1 MKRYGGKHS
10 IKNCANMLQSSLK
23 RKSMRIL
30 VALIS
35 SSIVVPAVFCA
46 QLASGLNI
54 PNRPGFWYKK
64 STTVEWLSR
73 PDLSLILGPSLWEA
87 NKKLYCIE
95 SSVLYN
101 ATGIWRAEASEDYRI
116 AAKLIQDNKSND
128 DRVVQASIAFAMH
141 NHFDINQARWKE
153 VVENGFEDIDTQII
167 ADTANRLW
175 QEARKQTPI
184 RAELKKEYTIGQR
197 AGRFTIRVFNPDGE
211 VLSGIPVKIRYDED
225 LINLESKNV
234 GQKNYVG
241 EVEIRSTKEGVSI
254 PWEAKKTSNVNISIL
269 VQGPEPERLY
279 SDTGQDNIRSDEP
292 AWYGQDFRMIV
303 DTSFQPTL
311 TSKIDHH
318 ELQIGERVDSAVTS
332 GVATNDAWIKGA
344 HIDAQGY
351 YFVGSANSVLHMEPR
366 KENESATEYLERLR
380 SLSNLRQVAAA
391 KATFSNSGETV
402 VASAKRAAGN
412 ISLPDLD
419 KAEPYTVT
427 KDEVGLFGTWVWIIA
442 DTGQSIPG
450 NAKLTKDVVYAF
462 GSPETTVVHKALV
475 SSDFAPQQQT
485 VGLGKEIVNEITVK
499 GLPEEYGSFTG
510 NEKYGFSADKKAH
523 IRVWWAGAGTENPT
537 KTDNNQYMP
546 GAAGEPT
553 VQEPKEDKHHRM
565 IADWEV
571 PAVNGIYRIGDG
583 AITLRDIAGSDKSV
597 PGSRKLVDNVH
608 ILAKKNSDSGWY
620 VFVYDFPGSSR
631 AIAYKSAY
639 DNSWSRTYVESNPVN
654 RTVSVTTQV
663 SDNKVYVGKKFHD
676 NANITGD
683 VPKGSYVI
691 FSAYSYKTD
700 KNPAAKKLEFSNK
713 QSVSASVN
721 AVKTV
726 ANETTTSNEEVMPPM
741 RVDIMNVQNDV
752 NKKSSITVQSP
763 DITCNHE
770 GNVYWKA
777 EVFNAQGKPLA
788 THVLG
793 VEGETVQVIH
803 KPVDSKPDSKHE
815 DPKPEK
821 TKPEVKPESKPEVKP
836 ESKPEVKPDS
846 KHEDPKHEKTK
857 PESKHEDPKPDS
869 KHEDPKHEGKPD
881 SKHEDPKHEK
891 TKPEVK
897 PKHEEKPESKHEDPK
912 PGKKPK
918 HEDPK
923 HEKTKPESK
932 HEDPKPD
939 SKHEDPKH
947 EGKPD
952 SKHEDPKHE
961 KSKPDVKPESKP
973 EVKPDSKHEDPKH
986 EKTKPESK
994 HENPKHEK
1002 TKPEVKPK
1010 HEDPKPKEKPGVKH
1024 EDPKH
1029 EVKPDFK
1036 HEDPKHEKTKPEVK
1050 SKHEEKPESK
1060 HEDPKPGKKP
1070 KHEDPKHEKT
1080 KPESKHEDPKH
1091 EKTKPEVKPK
1101 HEEKPESKHEDPKP
1115 DKKPKHEDP
1124 KPESKHEDPKHE
1136 KTKPGVKHEDPKPDK
1151 KPKREDPKHKG
1162 TKPEVKHGETHSD
1175 KKPKHKEKPRVN
1187 SDVKSEEKP
1196 VESATDSKG
1205 GESKSNPKP
1214 AHTSDKGKISHS
1226 NSNKQFDS
1234 ENDSYDIETSDNN
1247 DSVYVVNNQTC
1258 DFGNTDNSECT
1269 VEDILNSENAAT
1281 SDSSHGEQLQG
1292 SHEKN
1297 NANADFTTVD
1307 TIDTEI
1313 DKNAN
1318 DSNNSKRDDKTINSD
1333 NRNNVHSVSGGN
1345 NSNSGNSSAQTS
1357 LTPTSLATTGAP
1369 AMVVMALAFITL
1381 TFASGLSLGRF
1392 VTIIPRHKNRS
1403 SRARHGDVLPMRRR
1417 FV

>member
-846 KHEDPKHEKTK
+846 KHEDSKHEKTK
-857 PESKHEDPKPDS
+857 PESKHED
-869 KHEDPKHEGKPD
+869 
-881 SKHEDPKHEK
+881 
-891 TKPEVK
+891 
-897 PKHEEKPESKHEDPK
+897 
-912 PGKKPK
+912 
-918 HEDPK
+918 
-923 HEKTKPESK
+923 
-932 HEDPKPD
+932 
-939 SKHEDPKH
+939 
-947 EGKPD
+947 
-952 SKHEDPKHE
+952 
-961 KSKPDVKPESKP
+961 
-973 EVKPDSKHEDPKH
+973 
-986 EKTKPESK
+986 
-994 HENPKHEK
+994 PKHEK

-1029 EVKPDFK
+1029 EGKPD
-1036 HEDPKHEKTKPEVK
+1036 
-1050 SKHEEKPESK
+1050 
-1060 HEDPKPGKKP
+1060 
-1070 KHEDPKHEKT
+1070 
-1080 KPESKHEDPKH
+1080 SKHEDPKH

-1101 HEEKPESKHEDPKP
+1101 PEEKPESKHEDPKP
-1115 DKKPKHEDP
+1115 
-1124 KPESKHEDPKHE
+1124 ESKHEESKHE
-1136 KTKPGVKHEDPKPDK
+1136 KTKPGVKHEDPKPEK

-1381 TFASGLSLGRF
+1381 AFASGLSLGRF

>member
-836 ESKPEVKPDS
+836 
-846 KHEDPKHEKTK
+846 
-857 PESKHEDPKPDS
+857 DS
-869 KHEDPKHEGKPD
+869 KHEDPKHEGKP
-881 SKHEDPKHEK
+881 
-891 TKPEVK
+891 
-897 PKHEEKPESKHEDPK
+897 ESKHEDPK
-912 PGKKPK
+912 P
-918 HEDPK
+918 E
-923 HEKTKPESK
+923 
-932 HEDPKPD
+932 
-939 SKHEDPKH
+939 
-947 EGKPD
+947 
-952 SKHEDPKHE
+952 
-961 KSKPDVKPESKP
+961 
-973 EVKPDSKHEDPKH
+973 
-986 EKTKPESK
+986 
-994 HENPKHEK
+994 
-1002 TKPEVKPK
+1002 
-1010 HEDPKPKEKPGVKH
+1010 
-1024 EDPKH
+1024 
-1029 EVKPDFK
+1029 
-1036 HEDPKHEKTKPEVK
+1036 
-1050 SKHEEKPESK
+1050 
-1060 HEDPKPGKKP
+1060 
-1070 KHEDPKHEKT
+1070 
-1080 KPESKHEDPKH
+1080 
-1091 EKTKPEVKPK
+1091 
-1101 HEEKPESKHEDPKP
+1101 
-1115 DKKPKHEDP
+1115 
-1124 KPESKHEDPKHE
+1124 
-1136 KTKPGVKHEDPKPDK
+1136 K

-1281 SDSSHGEQLQG
+1281 SDSSHGEQLQE

>member
-1010 HEDPKPKEKPGVKH
+1010 HE
-1024 EDPKH
+1024 
-1029 EVKPDFK
+1029 
-1036 HEDPKHEKTKPEVK
+1036 
-1050 SKHEEKPESK
+1050 
-1060 HEDPKPGKKP
+1060 
-1070 KHEDPKHEKT
+1070 
-1080 KPESKHEDPKH
+1080 
-1091 EKTKPEVKPK
+1091 
-1101 HEEKPESKHEDPKP
+1101 EKPESKHEDPKP

>member
-1060 HEDPKPGKKP
+1060 HEDPK
-1070 KHEDPKHEKT
+1070 
-1080 KPESKHEDPKH
+1080 H

>member
-918 HEDPK
+918 HE
-923 HEKTKPESK
+923 KTKPESK

>member
-35 SSIVVPAVFCA
+35 SAIVVPAVFCA

-101 ATGIWRAEASEDYRI
+101 ATGIWRAETSEDYRI

-128 DRVVQASIAFAMH
+128 DRVVQAAIAFALH

-211 VLSGIPVKIRYDED
+211 VLSGIPVKIQYDED
-225 LINLESKNV
+225 FINLESKNV

-279 SDTGQDNIRSDEP
+279 SDTGQDNVRSDEP

-402 VASAKRAAGN
+402 VAPAKRAAGN

-427 KDEVGLFGTWVWIIA
+427 KDEVGLFGTWVWIIT

-462 GSPETTVVHKALV
+462 GSPEATVVHKALV

-583 AITLRDIAGSDKSV
+583 TITLRDIAGSDKSV
-597 PGSRKLVDNVH
+597 PGLRKLVDNVH

-676 NANITGD
+676 TANITGD

-793 VEGETVQVIH
+793 VEGETVQVVH

-815 DPKPEK
+815 DSKHEKTEPEVKPDSKHEDPKHEKSKPEVKPDSKHEDPKHEK

-836 ESKPEVKPDS
+836 ESKPEMKPES

-857 PESKHEDPKPDS
+857 PEV
-869 KHEDPKHEGKPD
+869 
-881 SKHEDPKHEK
+881 KHEDPKHEK
-891 TKPEVK
+891 TKPEVKHEDPKHEKSKPEVK

-912 PGKKPK
+912 HEDSKPDKTKPEVKHEDSKPDKTKPEVK

-923 HEKTKPESK
+923 HEK
-932 HEDPKPD
+932 
-939 SKHEDPKH
+939 
-947 EGKPD
+947 
-952 SKHEDPKHE
+952 
-961 KSKPDVKPESKP
+961 SKP

-986 EKTKPESK
+986 EKTKPE
-994 HENPKHEK
+994 
-1002 TKPEVKPK
+1002 
-1010 HEDPKPKEKPGVKH
+1010 VKH

-1029 EVKPDFK
+1029 EDSKPDKKPK
-1036 HEDPKHEKTKPEVK
+1036 HEDPKHEKIKPEVK
-1050 SKHEEKPESK
+1050 HEDSKPDKTEPEMK
-1060 HEDPKPGKKP
+1060 HEDPKHEDSKPDKKP

-1080 KPESKHEDPKH
+1080 KPEVKHEDPKH
-1091 EKTKPEVKPK
+1091 EKSKPEVKPK
-1101 HEEKPESKHEDPKP
+1101 HEEKPESKHEDPK
-1115 DKKPKHEDP
+1115 HEKT
-1124 KPESKHEDPKHE
+1124 KPEVKHEDPKHE
-1136 KTKPGVKHEDPKPDK
+1136 KTKPEVKPESKHKGTKPGVKHEDPKHGE
-1151 KPKREDPKHKG
+1151 KPKHEDPK
-1162 TKPEVKHGETHSD
+1162 PD

-1196 VESATDSKG
+1196 VESATDSKS

-1214 AHTSDKGKISHS
+1214 ANTSEKGKISHG
-1226 NSNKQFDS
+1226 NSSKQFDS

-1297 NANADFTTVD
+1297 NANADFTTID

>member
-836 ESKPEVKPDS
+836 ESKPEVKPESKPEVKPDS

-881 SKHEDPKHEK
+881 SKHEDPK
-891 TKPEVK
+891 
-897 PKHEEKPESKHEDPK
+897 
-912 PGKKPK
+912 
-918 HEDPK
+918 
-923 HEKTKPESK
+923 
-932 HEDPKPD
+932 
-939 SKHEDPKH
+939 
-947 EGKPD
+947 
-952 SKHEDPKHE
+952 
-961 KSKPDVKPESKP
+961 
-973 EVKPDSKHEDPKH
+973 
-986 EKTKPESK
+986 
-994 HENPKHEK
+994 
-1002 TKPEVKPK
+1002 
-1010 HEDPKPKEKPGVKH
+1010 PKEKPGVKH

-1029 EVKPDFK
+1029 EVKPD
-1036 HEDPKHEKTKPEVK
+1036 
-1050 SKHEEKPESK
+1050 SK
-1060 HEDPKPGKKP
+1060 HEDP
-1070 KHEDPKHEKT
+1070 
-1080 KPESKHEDPKH
+1080 KHEDPKH

-1124 KPESKHEDPKHE
+1124 KHEKTKPESKHEDSKHEKTKPGVKHEDPKHE
-1136 KTKPGVKHEDPKPDK
+1136 KTKPGVKHEDPKPEK

>member
-101 ATGIWRAEASEDYRI
+101 ATGIWRAETSEDYRI

-128 DRVVQASIAFAMH
+128 DRVVQASIAFALH

-211 VLSGIPVKIRYDED
+211 VLSGIPVKIQYDED
-225 LINLESKNV
+225 FINLESKNV

-279 SDTGQDNIRSDEP
+279 SDTGQDNVRSDEP

-836 ESKPEVKPDS
+836 ESKPEVKP
-846 KHEDPKHEKTK
+846 
-857 PESKHEDPKPDS
+857 
-869 KHEDPKHEGKPD
+869 
-881 SKHEDPKHEK
+881 
-891 TKPEVK
+891 
-897 PKHEEKPESKHEDPK
+897 
-912 PGKKPK
+912 
-918 HEDPK
+918 
-923 HEKTKPESK
+923 
-932 HEDPKPD
+932 
-939 SKHEDPKH
+939 
-947 EGKPD
+947 
-952 SKHEDPKHE
+952 
-961 KSKPDVKPESKP
+961 ESKP

-1010 HEDPKPKEKPGVKH
+1010 HE
-1024 EDPKH
+1024 
-1029 EVKPDFK
+1029 
-1036 HEDPKHEKTKPEVK
+1036 
-1050 SKHEEKPESK
+1050 
-1060 HEDPKPGKKP
+1060 
-1070 KHEDPKHEKT
+1070 
-1080 KPESKHEDPKH
+1080 
-1091 EKTKPEVKPK
+1091 
-1101 HEEKPESKHEDPKP
+1101 EKPESKHEDPKP

-1124 KPESKHEDPKHE
+1124 KHEKTKPESKHEDSKHEKTKPGVKHEDPKHE
-1136 KTKPGVKHEDPKPDK
+1136 KTKPGVKHEDPKPEK

-1214 AHTSDKGKISHS
+1214 ANTSEKGKISHG
-1226 NSNKQFDS
+1226 NSSKQFDS

-1258 DFGNTDNSECT
+1258 DLENTDNSECT

-1297 NANADFTTVD
+1297 NANADFTTID

>member
-101 ATGIWRAEASEDYRI
+101 ATGIWRAETSEDYRI

-128 DRVVQASIAFAMH
+128 DRVVQASIAFALH

-211 VLSGIPVKIRYDED
+211 VLSGIPVKIQYDED
-225 LINLESKNV
+225 FINLESKNV

-279 SDTGQDNIRSDEP
+279 SDTGQDNVRSDEP

-836 ESKPEVKPDS
+836 ESKPEVKP
-846 KHEDPKHEKTK
+846 
-857 PESKHEDPKPDS
+857 ES
-869 KHEDPKHEGKPD
+869 
-881 SKHEDPKHEK
+881 
-891 TKPEVK
+891 KPEVK
-897 PKHEEKPESKHEDPK
+897 PDS
-912 PGKKPK
+912 K

-1029 EVKPDFK
+1029 EVKPD
-1036 HEDPKHEKTKPEVK
+1036 
-1050 SKHEEKPESK
+1050 SK
-1060 HEDPKPGKKP
+1060 HEDP
-1070 KHEDPKHEKT
+1070 
-1080 KPESKHEDPKH
+1080 KHEDPKH

-1124 KPESKHEDPKHE
+1124 KHEKTKPESKHEDSKHEKTKPGVKHEDPKHE
-1136 KTKPGVKHEDPKPDK
+1136 KTKPGVKHEDPKPEK

-1214 AHTSDKGKISHS
+1214 ANTSEKGKISHG
-1226 NSNKQFDS
+1226 NSSKQFDS

-1258 DFGNTDNSECT
+1258 DLENTDNSECT

-1297 NANADFTTVD
+1297 NANADFTTID

>member
-101 ATGIWRAEASEDYRI
+101 ATGIWRAETSEDYRI

-128 DRVVQASIAFAMH
+128 DRVVQASIAFALH

-184 RAELKKEYTIGQR
+184 RAELKTAYTIGQR

-211 VLSGIPVKIRYDED
+211 VLSGIPVKIQYDED
-225 LINLESKNV
+225 FINLESKNV

-279 SDTGQDNIRSDEP
+279 SDTGQDNVRSDEP

-836 ESKPEVKPDS
+836 ESKPEVKPES
-846 KHEDPKHEKTK
+846 K
-857 PESKHEDPKPDS
+857 PEV
-869 KHEDPKHEGKPD
+869 KPD

-891 TKPEVK
+891 T
-897 PKHEEKPESKHEDPK
+897 KPESKHEDPK

-932 HEDPKPD
+932 HED
-939 SKHEDPKH
+939 S
-947 EGKPD
+947 
-952 SKHEDPKHE
+952 
-961 KSKPDVKPESKP
+961 
-973 EVKPDSKHEDPKH
+973 KH
-986 EKTKPESK
+986 EKTKP
-994 HENPKHEK
+994 
-1002 TKPEVKPK
+1002 
-1010 HEDPKPKEKPGVKH
+1010 GV
-1024 EDPKH
+1024 
-1029 EVKPDFK
+1029 
-1036 HEDPKHEKTKPEVK
+1036 
-1050 SKHEEKPESK
+1050 
-1060 HEDPKPGKKP
+1060 
-1070 KHEDPKHEKT
+1070 
-1080 KPESKHEDPKH
+1080 
-1091 EKTKPEVKPK
+1091 
-1101 HEEKPESKHEDPKP
+1101 
-1115 DKKPKHEDP
+1115 
-1124 KPESKHEDPKHE
+1124 KHEDPKHE
-1136 KTKPGVKHEDPKPDK
+1136 KTKPGVKHEDPKPEK

-1214 AHTSDKGKISHS
+1214 ANTSEKGKISHG
-1226 NSNKQFDS
+1226 NSSKQFDS

-1258 DFGNTDNSECT
+1258 DLENTDNSECT

-1297 NANADFTTVD
+1297 NANADFTTID

>member
-101 ATGIWRAEASEDYRI
+101 ATGIWRAETSEDYRI

-128 DRVVQASIAFAMH
+128 DRVVQASIAFALH

-211 VLSGIPVKIRYDED
+211 VLSGIPVKIQYDED
-225 LINLESKNV
+225 FINLESKNV

-279 SDTGQDNIRSDEP
+279 SDTGQDNVRSDEP

-891 TKPEVK
+891 
-897 PKHEEKPESKHEDPK
+897 
-912 PGKKPK
+912 
-918 HEDPK
+918 
-923 HEKTKPESK
+923 
-932 HEDPKPD
+932 
-939 SKHEDPKH
+939 
-947 EGKPD
+947 
-952 SKHEDPKHE
+952 
-961 KSKPDVKPESKP
+961 SKPDVKPESKP

-1029 EVKPDFK
+1029 EVKPD
-1036 HEDPKHEKTKPEVK
+1036 
-1050 SKHEEKPESK
+1050 SK
-1060 HEDPKPGKKP
+1060 HED
-1070 KHEDPKHEKT
+1070 
-1080 KPESKHEDPKH
+1080 SKHEDPKH

-1124 KPESKHEDPKHE
+1124 KHEKTKPESKHEDPKHE
-1136 KTKPGVKHEDPKPDK
+1136 KTKPGVKHEDPKHEKTKPGVKHEDPKPEK

>member
-836 ESKPEVKPDS
+836 ESKPEVKP
-846 KHEDPKHEKTK
+846 
-857 PESKHEDPKPDS
+857 
-869 KHEDPKHEGKPD
+869 
-881 SKHEDPKHEK
+881 
-891 TKPEVK
+891 
-897 PKHEEKPESKHEDPK
+897 
-912 PGKKPK
+912 
-918 HEDPK
+918 
-923 HEKTKPESK
+923 
-932 HEDPKPD
+932 
-939 SKHEDPKH
+939 
-947 EGKPD
+947 
-952 SKHEDPKHE
+952 
-961 KSKPDVKPESKP
+961 ESKP

-1029 EVKPDFK
+1029 EVKPD
-1036 HEDPKHEKTKPEVK
+1036 
-1050 SKHEEKPESK
+1050 SK
-1060 HEDPKPGKKP
+1060 HEDP
-1070 KHEDPKHEKT
+1070 
-1080 KPESKHEDPKH
+1080 KHEDPKH

-1124 KPESKHEDPKHE
+1124 KHEKTKPESKHEDSKHEKTKPGVKHEDPKHE
-1136 KTKPGVKHEDPKPDK
+1136 KTKPGVKHEDPKPEK

>member
-35 SSIVVPAVFCA
+35 SAIVVPAVFCA

-101 ATGIWRAEASEDYRI
+101 ATGIWRAETSEDYRI

-128 DRVVQASIAFAMH
+128 DRVVQAAIAFALH

-211 VLSGIPVKIRYDED
+211 VLSGIPVKIQYDED
-225 LINLESKNV
+225 FINLESKNV

-279 SDTGQDNIRSDEP
+279 SDTGQDNVRSDEP

-402 VASAKRAAGN
+402 VAPAKRAAGN

-427 KDEVGLFGTWVWIIA
+427 KDEVGLFGTWVWIIT

-462 GSPETTVVHKALV
+462 GSPEATVVHKALV

-583 AITLRDIAGSDKSV
+583 TITLRDIAGSDKSV
-597 PGSRKLVDNVH
+597 PGLRKLVDNVH

-676 NANITGD
+676 TANITGD

-793 VEGETVQVIH
+793 VEGETVQVVH

-815 DPKPEK
+815 DSKHEK
-821 TKPEVKPESKPEVKP
+821 TEPEVKPDSKHEDPKHEK
-836 ESKPEVKPDS
+836 SKPEVKPDS

-857 PESKHEDPKPDS
+857 PEVKPESKPEMKP
-869 KHEDPKHEGKPD
+869 E

-891 TKPEVK
+891 TKPEVKHEDPKHEKSKPEVK

-912 PGKKPK
+912 
-918 HEDPK
+918 
-923 HEKTKPESK
+923 
-932 HEDPKPD
+932 
-939 SKHEDPKH
+939 
-947 EGKPD
+947 
-952 SKHEDPKHE
+952 
-961 KSKPDVKPESKP
+961 
-973 EVKPDSKHEDPKH
+973 
-986 EKTKPESK
+986 
-994 HENPKHEK
+994 HEK
-1002 TKPEVKPK
+1002 TKPEV
-1010 HEDPKPKEKPGVKH
+1010 
-1024 EDPKH
+1024 
-1029 EVKPDFK
+1029 
-1036 HEDPKHEKTKPEVK
+1036 
-1050 SKHEEKPESK
+1050 
-1060 HEDPKPGKKP
+1060 
-1070 KHEDPKHEKT
+1070 
-1080 KPESKHEDPKH
+1080 KHEDPKH
-1091 EKTKPEVKPK
+1091 EKTKPEVKP
-1101 HEEKPESKHEDPKP
+1101 ESKHKG
-1115 DKKPKHEDP
+1115 
-1124 KPESKHEDPKHE
+1124 
-1136 KTKPGVKHEDPKPDK
+1136 TKPGVKHEDPKHGE
-1151 KPKREDPKHKG
+1151 KPKHEDPK
-1162 TKPEVKHGETHSD
+1162 PD

-1196 VESATDSKG
+1196 VESATDSKS

-1214 AHTSDKGKISHS
+1214 ANTSEKGKISHG
-1226 NSNKQFDS
+1226 NSSKQFDS

-1297 NANADFTTVD
+1297 NANADFTTID

>member
-815 DPKPEK
+815 DPK
-821 TKPEVKPESKPEVKP
+821 
-836 ESKPEVKPDS
+836 
-846 KHEDPKHEKTK
+846 
-857 PESKHEDPKPDS
+857 
-869 KHEDPKHEGKPD
+869 
-881 SKHEDPKHEK
+881 
-891 TKPEVK
+891 
-897 PKHEEKPESKHEDPK
+897 
-912 PGKKPK
+912 
-918 HEDPK
+918 
-923 HEKTKPESK
+923 
-932 HEDPKPD
+932 
-939 SKHEDPKH
+939 H

-1080 KPESKHEDPKH
+1080 KPESKHEDPKPDSKHEDPKHEGKPDSKHEDPKH

>member
-836 ESKPEVKPDS
+836 DS

-897 PKHEEKPESKHEDPK
+897 PKHEGKPDSKHEDPK

-952 SKHEDPKHE
+952 SKHEDPK
-961 KSKPDVKPESKP
+961 
-973 EVKPDSKHEDPKH
+973 
-986 EKTKPESK
+986 
-994 HENPKHEK
+994 
-1002 TKPEVKPK
+1002 
-1010 HEDPKPKEKPGVKH
+1010 PKEKPGVKH

-1029 EVKPDFK
+1029 EVKPD
-1036 HEDPKHEKTKPEVK
+1036 
-1050 SKHEEKPESK
+1050 SK
-1060 HEDPKPGKKP
+1060 HEDP
-1070 KHEDPKHEKT
+1070 
-1080 KPESKHEDPKH
+1080 KHEDPKH

-1124 KPESKHEDPKHE
+1124 KHEKTKPESKHEDSKHE
-1136 KTKPGVKHEDPKPDK
+1136 KTKPGVKHEDPKPEK

>member
-891 TKPEVK
+891 
-897 PKHEEKPESKHEDPK
+897 
-912 PGKKPK
+912 
-918 HEDPK
+918 
-923 HEKTKPESK
+923 
-932 HEDPKPD
+932 
-939 SKHEDPKH
+939 
-947 EGKPD
+947 
-952 SKHEDPKHE
+952 
-961 KSKPDVKPESKP
+961 SKPDVKPESKP

>member
-101 ATGIWRAEASEDYRI
+101 ATGIWRAETSEDYRI

-128 DRVVQASIAFAMH
+128 DRVVQASIAFALH

-211 VLSGIPVKIRYDED
+211 VLSGIPVKIQYDED
-225 LINLESKNV
+225 FINLESKNV

-279 SDTGQDNIRSDEP
+279 SDTGQDNVRSDEP

-836 ESKPEVKPDS
+836 ESKPEVKPESKPEVKPDS

-912 PGKKPK
+912 PDKKPK

-932 HEDPKPD
+932 HED
-939 SKHEDPKH
+939 S
-947 EGKPD
+947 
-952 SKHEDPKHE
+952 
-961 KSKPDVKPESKP
+961 
-973 EVKPDSKHEDPKH
+973 KH
-986 EKTKPESK
+986 EKTKP
-994 HENPKHEK
+994 
-1002 TKPEVKPK
+1002 
-1010 HEDPKPKEKPGVKH
+1010 GV
-1024 EDPKH
+1024 
-1029 EVKPDFK
+1029 
-1036 HEDPKHEKTKPEVK
+1036 
-1050 SKHEEKPESK
+1050 
-1060 HEDPKPGKKP
+1060 
-1070 KHEDPKHEKT
+1070 
-1080 KPESKHEDPKH
+1080 
-1091 EKTKPEVKPK
+1091 
-1101 HEEKPESKHEDPKP
+1101 
-1115 DKKPKHEDP
+1115 
-1124 KPESKHEDPKHE
+1124 KHEDPKHE
-1136 KTKPGVKHEDPKPDK
+1136 KTKPGVKHEDPKPEK

-1214 AHTSDKGKISHS
+1214 ANTSEKGKISHG
-1226 NSNKQFDS
+1226 NSSKQFDS

-1258 DFGNTDNSECT
+1258 DLENTDNSECT

-1297 NANADFTTVD
+1297 NANADFTTID

>member
-269 VQGPEPERLY
+269 VQGTEPERLY

-821 TKPEVKPESKPEVKP
+821 TKPEVK
-836 ESKPEVKPDS
+836 
-846 KHEDPKHEKTK
+846 HEDPKHEK
-857 PESKHEDPKPDS
+857 S
-869 KHEDPKHEGKPD
+869 
-881 SKHEDPKHEK
+881 
-891 TKPEVK
+891 KPEV
-897 PKHEEKPESKHEDPK
+897 
-912 PGKKPK
+912 
-918 HEDPK
+918 
-923 HEKTKPESK
+923 
-932 HEDPKPD
+932 
-939 SKHEDPKH
+939 
-947 EGKPD
+947 KPD

>member
-35 SSIVVPAVFCA
+35 SAIVVPAVFCA

-101 ATGIWRAEASEDYRI
+101 ATGIWRAETSEDYRI

-128 DRVVQASIAFAMH
+128 DRVVQASIAFALH

-211 VLSGIPVKIRYDED
+211 VLSGIPVKIQYDED
-225 LINLESKNV
+225 FINLESKNV

-279 SDTGQDNIRSDEP
+279 SDTGQDNVRSDEP

-836 ESKPEVKPDS
+836 ESKPEVKP
-846 KHEDPKHEKTK
+846 
-857 PESKHEDPKPDS
+857 ES
-869 KHEDPKHEGKPD
+869 
-881 SKHEDPKHEK
+881 
-891 TKPEVK
+891 KPEVK
-897 PKHEEKPESKHEDPK
+897 PDS
-912 PGKKPK
+912 K

-1029 EVKPDFK
+1029 EVKPD
-1036 HEDPKHEKTKPEVK
+1036 
-1050 SKHEEKPESK
+1050 
-1060 HEDPKPGKKP
+1060 
-1070 KHEDPKHEKT
+1070 
-1080 KPESKHEDPKH
+1080 SKHEDPKH

-1124 KPESKHEDPKHE
+1124 KHEKTKPESKHEDPKHE
-1136 KTKPGVKHEDPKPDK
+1136 KTKPGVKHEDPKHEKTKPGVKHEDPKPEK

>member
-836 ESKPEVKPDS
+836 ESKPEVKPESKPEVKPDS

-881 SKHEDPKHEK
+881 SKHEDPKPKEKPGVKHEDPKHEVKPDSKHEDPKHEDPKHEK

-897 PKHEEKPESKHEDPK
+897 PKHEGKPDSKHEDPK

-932 HEDPKPD
+932 HED
-939 SKHEDPKH
+939 S
-947 EGKPD
+947 
-952 SKHEDPKHE
+952 
-961 KSKPDVKPESKP
+961 
-973 EVKPDSKHEDPKH
+973 KH
-986 EKTKPESK
+986 EKTKP
-994 HENPKHEK
+994 
-1002 TKPEVKPK
+1002 
-1010 HEDPKPKEKPGVKH
+1010 GV
-1024 EDPKH
+1024 
-1029 EVKPDFK
+1029 
-1036 HEDPKHEKTKPEVK
+1036 
-1050 SKHEEKPESK
+1050 
-1060 HEDPKPGKKP
+1060 
-1070 KHEDPKHEKT
+1070 
-1080 KPESKHEDPKH
+1080 
-1091 EKTKPEVKPK
+1091 
-1101 HEEKPESKHEDPKP
+1101 
-1115 DKKPKHEDP
+1115 
-1124 KPESKHEDPKHE
+1124 KHEDPKHE
-1136 KTKPGVKHEDPKPDK
+1136 KTKPGVKHEDPKPEK

>member
-35 SSIVVPAVFCA
+35 SAIVVPAVFCA

-101 ATGIWRAEASEDYRI
+101 ATGIWRAETSEDYRI

-128 DRVVQASIAFAMH
+128 DRVVQAAIAFALH

-211 VLSGIPVKIRYDED
+211 VLSGIPVKIQYDED
-225 LINLESKNV
+225 FINLESKNV

-279 SDTGQDNIRSDEP
+279 SDTGQDNVRSDEP

-402 VASAKRAAGN
+402 VAPAKRAAGN

-427 KDEVGLFGTWVWIIA
+427 KDEVGLFGTWVWIIT

-462 GSPETTVVHKALV
+462 GSPEATVVHKALV

-583 AITLRDIAGSDKSV
+583 TITLRDIAGSDKSV
-597 PGSRKLVDNVH
+597 PGLRKLVDNVH

-676 NANITGD
+676 TANITGD

-793 VEGETVQVIH
+793 VEGETVQVVH

-815 DPKPEK
+815 DSKHEKTEPEVKPDSKHEDPKHEKSKPEVKPDSKHEDPKHEK

-836 ESKPEVKPDS
+836 ESKPEMKPES

-857 PESKHEDPKPDS
+857 PEV
-869 KHEDPKHEGKPD
+869 
-881 SKHEDPKHEK
+881 KHEDPKHEK
-891 TKPEVK
+891 TKPEVKHEDPKHEKSKPEVK

-912 PGKKPK
+912 
-918 HEDPK
+918 
-923 HEKTKPESK
+923 
-932 HEDPKPD
+932 
-939 SKHEDPKH
+939 
-947 EGKPD
+947 
-952 SKHEDPKHE
+952 
-961 KSKPDVKPESKP
+961 
-973 EVKPDSKHEDPKH
+973 
-986 EKTKPESK
+986 
-994 HENPKHEK
+994 HEK
-1002 TKPEVKPK
+1002 TKPEV
-1010 HEDPKPKEKPGVKH
+1010 
-1024 EDPKH
+1024 
-1029 EVKPDFK
+1029 
-1036 HEDPKHEKTKPEVK
+1036 
-1050 SKHEEKPESK
+1050 
-1060 HEDPKPGKKP
+1060 
-1070 KHEDPKHEKT
+1070 
-1080 KPESKHEDPKH
+1080 KHEDPKH
-1091 EKTKPEVKPK
+1091 EKTKPEVKP
-1101 HEEKPESKHEDPKP
+1101 ESKHKG
-1115 DKKPKHEDP
+1115 
-1124 KPESKHEDPKHE
+1124 
-1136 KTKPGVKHEDPKPDK
+1136 TKPGVKHEDPKHGE
-1151 KPKREDPKHKG
+1151 KPKHEDPK
-1162 TKPEVKHGETHSD
+1162 PD

-1196 VESATDSKG
+1196 VESATDSKS

-1214 AHTSDKGKISHS
+1214 ANTSEKGKISHG
-1226 NSNKQFDS
+1226 NSSKQFDS

-1297 NANADFTTVD
+1297 NANADFTTID

>member
-35 SSIVVPAVFCA
+35 SAIVVPAVFCA

-101 ATGIWRAEASEDYRI
+101 ATGIWRAETSEDYRI

-128 DRVVQASIAFAMH
+128 DRVVQAAIAFALH

-211 VLSGIPVKIRYDED
+211 VLSGIPVKIQYDED
-225 LINLESKNV
+225 FINLESKNV

-279 SDTGQDNIRSDEP
+279 SDTGQDNVRSDEP

-402 VASAKRAAGN
+402 VAPAKRAAGN

-427 KDEVGLFGTWVWIIA
+427 KDEVGLFGTWVWIIT

-462 GSPETTVVHKALV
+462 GSPEATVVHKALV

-583 AITLRDIAGSDKSV
+583 TITLRDIAGSDKSV
-597 PGSRKLVDNVH
+597 PGLRKLVDNVH

-676 NANITGD
+676 TANITGD

-793 VEGETVQVIH
+793 VEGETVQVVH

-815 DPKPEK
+815 DSKHEK
-821 TKPEVKPESKPEVKP
+821 TE
-836 ESKPEVKPDS
+836 PEVKPDS

-857 PESKHEDPKPDS
+857 PEVKPESKPEMKP
-869 KHEDPKHEGKPD
+869 E

-891 TKPEVK
+891 TKPEVKHEDPKHEKTKPEVKHEDPKHEKSKPEVK

-912 PGKKPK
+912 
-918 HEDPK
+918 
-923 HEKTKPESK
+923 
-932 HEDPKPD
+932 
-939 SKHEDPKH
+939 
-947 EGKPD
+947 
-952 SKHEDPKHE
+952 
-961 KSKPDVKPESKP
+961 
-973 EVKPDSKHEDPKH
+973 
-986 EKTKPESK
+986 
-994 HENPKHEK
+994 HEK
-1002 TKPEVKPK
+1002 TKPEV
-1010 HEDPKPKEKPGVKH
+1010 
-1024 EDPKH
+1024 
-1029 EVKPDFK
+1029 
-1036 HEDPKHEKTKPEVK
+1036 
-1050 SKHEEKPESK
+1050 
-1060 HEDPKPGKKP
+1060 
-1070 KHEDPKHEKT
+1070 
-1080 KPESKHEDPKH
+1080 KHEDPKH
-1091 EKTKPEVKPK
+1091 EKTKPEVKP
-1101 HEEKPESKHEDPKP
+1101 ESKHKG
-1115 DKKPKHEDP
+1115 
-1124 KPESKHEDPKHE
+1124 
-1136 KTKPGVKHEDPKPDK
+1136 TKPGVKHEDPKHGE
-1151 KPKREDPKHKG
+1151 KPKHEDPK
-1162 TKPEVKHGETHSD
+1162 PD

-1196 VESATDSKG
+1196 VESATDSKS

-1214 AHTSDKGKISHS
+1214 ANTSEKGKISHG
-1226 NSNKQFDS
+1226 NSSKQFDS

-1297 NANADFTTVD
+1297 NANADFTTID

>member
-35 SSIVVPAVFCA
+35 SAIVVPAVFCA

-523 IRVWWAGAGTENPT
+523 IRVWWTGAGTENPT

-821 TKPEVKPESKPEVKP
+821 TKPEVKP